1 MIIDKI
7 SIMEPLQIAATEES
21 PGINFDK
28 ENNKFLIFGK
38 SFPEE
43 VKKFYNPVIFWLE
56 EYVKEPNEESSFEFR
71 LEYFNS
77 ATSTI
82 ILEIFYILE
91 RIIADA
97 NKKAKIVWNYLEVDD
112 DMLETGQE
120 YEEMIKI
127 PFEYKIIKDY

>member
-1 MIIDKI
+1 
-7 SIMEPLQIAATEES
+7 MEPLQIAATEES

-28 ENNKFLIFGK
+28 EIGKFLIFGK

-43 VKKFYNPVIFWLE
+43 VKRFYNPIIYWLE
-56 EYVKEPNEESSFEFR
+56 EYIKEPNEESIFEFR

-91 RIIADA
+91 RIIAEE
-97 NKKAKIVWNYLEVDD
+97 NKKVKIIWNYLEIDD

>member
-1 MIIDKI
+1 
-7 SIMEPLQIAATEES
+7 MEPLQIAATEES
-21 PGINFDK
+21 PGINFDI
-28 ENNKFLIFGK
+28 EHGKFLIFGK

-43 VKKFYNPVIFWLE
+43 VKKFYNPVIYWLE
-56 EYVKEPNEESSFEFR
+56 EYVKNPNEESIFEFR

-91 RIIADA
+91 RIIADE
-97 NKKAKIVWNYLEVDD
+97 NKKVKIIWNYLEVDD

-127 PFEYKIIKDY
+127 PFEYQIIEDY

>member
-1 MIIDKI
+1 
-7 SIMEPLQIAATEES
+7 MEALQIAATEES

-28 ENNKFLIFGK
+28 ENGKFLIFGK

-43 VKKFYNPVIFWLE
+43 VKKFYNPVIYWLE
-56 EYVKEPNEESSFEFR
+56 EYIKSPNEESIFEFR

-82 ILEIFYILE
+82 LLEIFCMLE
-91 RIIADA
+91 KIITEE
-97 NKKAKIVWNYLEVDD
+97 NKKVKIFWNYLEVDD

-120 YEEMIKI
+120 YADMIKI
-127 PFEYKIIKDY
+127 PFEYILIEDY

>member
-1 MIIDKI
+1 
-7 SIMEPLQIAATEES
+7 METLQIAATEES

-28 ENNKFLIFGK
+28 ENGKFLIFGK

-43 VKKFYNPVIFWLE
+43 VKKFYNPVLYWLE
-56 EYVKEPNEESSFEFR
+56 EYIKDPNEESVFEFR

-82 ILEIFYILE
+82 LLEIFYTLE
-91 RIIADA
+91 RIIADE
-97 NKKAKIVWNYLEVDD
+97 NKKAKIIWNYLEIDD
-112 DMLETGQE
+112 DMLETGRE

-127 PFEYKIIKDY
+127 PFEYKIIEDY